1 MTDKKLIAD
10 NESVAKMLELIQGV
24 NAIESLWQA
33 FPLLQQAFPQL
44 SDFSEKLAELKEQS
58 KILLLPD
65 RFNETFASS
74 GWIAYES
81 MSLEVMKKAIETF
94 ETHGLEAAED
104 YLVSTYDADTLKWG
118 ILRFNGHD
126 EFRKRTR
133 LAELAKE
140 DYLARRYHACTP
152 LLLSLLDG
160 LVNDVSR
167 HVGFFAD
174 NADLTAW
181 DCIAAHESGLQT
193 LAALMTKGRGKT
205 NEEPISVPYRHGI
218 LHGRELAFDNR
229 IVAAKTWAA
238 LFAASDWAVAL
249 AEGKKNPAPKKE
261 KTWGEIIQSIRKNQE
276 IKRLLDEWKPRA
288 QEDFAHLPCDG
299 VSPSLPE
306 NSPERA
312 VAGFMENWKQ
322 GRFGPLADGLSHT
335 YDMAMGKKAG
345 EAKQDFGKYKVVSFQ
360 IVDVEDRTPAYSTVT
375 IRATFSAENDVF
387 EEELKV
393 SAGYQDGK
401 GLPMCRLDS
410 SGKWALIQ
418 NSFRSVI
425 YRNVQSAHNG

>member
-1 MTDKKLIAD
+1 MTDKKRIAD
-10 NESVAKMLELIQGV
+10 TESVAEMLGLIQGAS
-24 NAIESLWQA
+24 AIEGLWQA

-44 SDFSEKLAELKEQS
+44 SDFSGKLMELKEQS

-65 RFNETFASS
+65 RFNEIFASS

-81 MSLEVMKKAIETF
+81 MSMDVMKKAIDAF
-94 ETHGLEAAED
+94 EAHGLEAAED

-126 EFRKRTR
+126 DFRKRVR
-133 LAELAKE
+133 LVELAKD
-140 DYLARRYHACTP
+140 DYLAGRYHACTP
-152 LLLSLLDG
+152 VLLSLMDG
-160 LVNDVSR
+160 LANDVSR
-167 HVGFFAD
+167 HVGLFAD

-193 LAALMTKGRGKT
+193 LVALMTKGRNKT
-205 NEEPISVPYRHGI
+205 SEESISVPFRHGI

-238 LFAASDWAVAL
+238 LFAIRDWAEAL
-249 AEGKKNPAPKKE
+249 AEGKKMPAPKQE
-261 KTWGEIIQSIRKNQE
+261 STWSELLQSLNKTQE
-276 IKRLLDEWKPRA
+276 TKRLLDVWKPREK
-288 QEDFAHLPCDG
+288 EDFSYLPCDG
-299 VSPSLPE
+299 LSSSLLE
-306 NSPERA
+306 SSPECM
-312 VAGFMENWKQ
+312 VAEFMENWRL
-322 GRFGPLADGLSHT
+322 GRFAPLADSFSHT

-345 EAKQDFGKYKVVSFQ
+345 EARQDFGKYKVVSFQ

-375 IRATFSAENDVF
+375 IRATFSTEDDIF

-393 SAGYQDGK
+393 SAGYQDKK
-401 GLPMCRLDS
+401 GLPMCRLES
-410 SGKWALIQ
+410 GGKWTLVQ

-425 YRNVQSAHNG
+425 NRNAQ

>member
-1 MTDKKLIAD
+1 MTDKKRIAD

-24 NAIESLWQA
+24 NAIESIWHA
-33 FPLLQQAFPQL
+33 VPWLQQAFPQI
-44 SDFSEKLAELKEQS
+44 SEFSEKLAELKEQS

-65 RFNETFASS
+65 RFNEIFASS

-126 EFRKRTR
+126 EFRKRMR
-133 LAELAKE
+133 LVELAKD
-140 DYLARRYHACTP
+140 DYLAGRYHACTP
-152 LLLSLLDG
+152 LLLSLMDG
-160 LVNDVSR
+160 LANDVSR
-167 HVGFFAD
+167 HVGLFAD

-181 DCIAAHESGLQT
+181 DCIAAHESGLQS
-193 LAALMTKGRGKT
+193 LVALMTKGRNKT
-205 NEEPISVPYRHGI
+205 NEESISVPYRHGI
-218 LHGRELAFDNR
+218 LHGRELAFDNH

-238 LFAASDWAVAL
+238 FFAIRDWAGAL
-249 AEGKKNPAPKKE
+249 AEGKKTPTPKQE
-261 KTWGEIIQSIRKNQE
+261 PTWSELHQSHQKIQETR
-276 IKRLLDEWKPRA
+276 RLLDIWKPRA
-288 QEDFAHLPCDG
+288 QEDFTHLPCDG
-299 VSPSLPE
+299 LLPSLPE
-306 NSPERA
+306 NSPERM
-312 VAGFMENWKQ
+312 VARFMENWRL
-322 GRFGPLADGLSHT
+322 GRFAPLADVLSHT

-375 IRATFSAENDVF
+375 IRATFSAENDAF

-401 GLPMCRLDS
+401 GLPMCRLES
-410 SGKWALIQ
+410 GGKWTLVQ
-418 NSFRSVI
+418 SSFRSVI
-425 YRNVQSAHNG
+425 YRNAQ